1 MKSSSVQMTPL
12 FSMDFSRQCFSKL
25 NRLPLINSVLN
36 LLHGCLQV
44 IVFFLK
50 GVYVKTQNLG
60 TCTTCIFFICCLQ
73 QRFLQ
78 VSCNPKDI
86 KAGQPPSLSLDL
98 LSLPFY
104 HYNSSFGYRVHY
116 NSPYFPNYYI
126 SLHCY
131 AQLSASISDTQALPL
146 SPPHSDMPWQLTTK
160 MVSES
165 TVINPFLHNIIHYYK
180 LSLQCQI
187 LSILLCPSLMLML
200 LEILK

>member
-12 FSMDFSRQCFSKL
+12 FSMDF
-25 NRLPLINSVLN
+25 
-36 LLHGCLQV
+36 
-44 IVFFLK
+44 
-50 GVYVKTQNLG
+50 
-60 TCTTCIFFICCLQ
+60 
-73 QRFLQ
+73 
-78 VSCNPKDI
+78 
-86 KAGQPPSLSLDL
+86 QPPMLFKINPFANDKFSPESAPRLFVGYSVFVKRCICQNTKSGHMYRMYIFHPL
-98 LSLPFY
+98 LC
-104 HYNSSFGYRVHY
+104 RVHN

-165 TVINPFLHNIIHYYK
+165 TVTNPFLHNIIHYYK
-180 LSLQCQI
+180 LSPQCQI